1 MEQVTREAW
10 HFQILGHVLPLGAE
24 PSLAPLNY
32 GDNIISLQGSP
43 GRREGQQN
51 SVQCWASSGAV
62 WIRSDYGVND

>member
-51 SVQCWASSGAV
+51 SLYSVGLPV
-62 WIRSDYGVND
+62 VLYGFVLTMV